1 MFPIK
6 LGVWSNMDILIL
18 KNCKLLVQA
27 SNLTV
32 SLLHFYIESVVN
44 TAMLNSSIFKKLG
57 DC

>member
-44 TAMLNSSIFKKLG
+44 TTMLNSSIFKKLG